1 MSGLSPYSTV
11 LATASKPIPA
21 WFGWFLKIL
30 GVATI
35 LVLASVVLVAIASA
49 VFDWSKDYAFQYES
63 ICMRAVIVVL
73 GIWALLLC
81 GVFVYHLFI
90 KWED

>member
-21 WFGWFLKIL
+21 WFGWLLKIL
-30 GVATI
+30 GTATM
-35 LVLASVVLVAIASA
+35 LVLAGFVLVAMASA
-49 VFDWSKDYAFQYES
+49 VFDWPKEYAFQLEH

-73 GIWALLLC
+73 GIWALLLL